1 MTRAARLRPE
11 VATIAAVVVAVC
23 AGVLIWKA
31 IAGPP
36 GGTTWTA
43 EFTNA
48 RGLLTGNDVRV
59 DGAAVGRITS
69 ISLSSRG
76 TALVR
81 FQLTERAASP
91 RSDAVAAIEPA
102 DLLGDTFMSLS
113 PGTARAPLHGEITA
127 EHTVNAPRLDQV
139 LGAFQPSVRDGLRVM
154 LVEGGLAL
162 AGRGGDLGRATVAL
176 RPALEAAGS
185 VLGELD
191 SQNGSIA
198 HLLGPA
204 QRVAA
209 QLDARR
215 SDLGPLLDNLART
228 LGATAGAS
236 SELGQGLGG
245 LPSTLRRL
253 RATAVGLSAAATT
266 ATPLAR
272 QLGTSA
278 GPLGQALVGLP
289 TLVSRVRA
297 AAPTLAAAL
306 LAARSAVLSGAPGL
320 SRLSSAFSVLG
331 AQAPTLSTLLAEL
344 DNAAPGIAQGFF
356 VDFADQASESGRQPF
371 DPFADPRRAYWRGAA
386 VLSCEAFGVPVAPG
400 CLGQAITHLLASPLA
415 AVTKGPGRHATKGT
429 TVTTAPAPS
438 VAPAPPAAAQGA
450 SGPAGAGAT
459 ATTPTTTTPAA
470 APPPPSSNT
479 ISQLLGFLFGK

>member
-1 MTRAARLRPE
+1 MRRAARLGPE
-11 VATIAAVVVAVC
+11 VAMLAAAVVAICVGA
-23 AGVLIWKA
+23 LIWKA

-36 GGTTWTA
+36 GGPTWTA

-48 RGLLTGNDVRV
+48 RGLLPGNDVRV

-81 FQLTERAASP
+81 FQLAERAARP
-91 RSDAVAAIEPA
+91 RSDAVAAIEPS

-113 PGTARAPLHGEITA
+113 PGTARSPLHGEITA
-127 EHTVNAPRLDQV
+127 EHTVNAPRLDEV

-176 RPALEAAGS
+176 RPALQAAGS
-185 VLGELD
+185 VLGEID

-198 HLLGPA
+198 NLLGPA
-204 QRVAA
+204 QQVAGE
-209 QLDARR
+209 LDSRR

-236 SELGQGLGG
+236 SELGRGLSG
-245 LPSTLRRL
+245 LPSMLGRL

-266 ATPLAR
+266 ATPLAQ

-278 GPLGQALVGLP
+278 RPLGEALVGLP
-289 TLVSRVRA
+289 PLVSRVRA
-297 AAPTLAAAL
+297 AAPTLVAPL
-306 LAARSAVLSGAPGL
+306 LAARSAVVSGTPGL
-320 SRLSSAFSVLG
+320 SRLPSAFSTLR

-356 VDFADQASESGRQPF
+356 VDFPDQAAESGRQPF

-400 CLGQAITHLLASPLA
+400 CLARAITHLLASPLA
-415 AVTKGPGRHATKGT
+415 AVTKEPGRRATGGKA
-429 TVTTAPAPS
+429 VTTAPATSP
-438 VAPAPPAAAQGA
+438 APAAPATPQGA
-450 SGPAGAGAT
+450 SGPASPG
-459 ATTPTTTTPAA
+459 ATTPATTTTTPAA
-470 APPPPSSNT
+470 PPSSNT